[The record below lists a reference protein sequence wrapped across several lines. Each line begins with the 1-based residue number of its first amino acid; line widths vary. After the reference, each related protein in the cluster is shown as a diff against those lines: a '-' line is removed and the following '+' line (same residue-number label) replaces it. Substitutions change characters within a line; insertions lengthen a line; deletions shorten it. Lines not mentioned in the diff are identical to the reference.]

1 MKKTLRVLSSAALAG
16 SILFTQAAPAFA
28 KQVNFYPSELKL
40 VETVSTVNVTYD
52 KNCSDSV
59 KVPDSQSAET
69 ETAVTISFETPVR
82 DGYTF
87 AGWSENKNAN
97 ENDQLLHGG
106 DAFTV
111 KGNTRLY
118 AIWVKDQAPAAEE
131 TKPAPETNEEPEVQ
145 ETTVTVQ
152 EETQEESAN
161 EAVTY
166 QLMLDTHGGSLGIDH
181 VDSDEQGTV
190 TVPAEAP
197 VKDGNTFLGWA
208 EDPES
213 GIVKHQPGET
223 FTIENDLKLY
233 AVWQENQP
241 TVTYQLM
248 LDTHGGSMSI
258 DHVDSDEQG
267 TVTVPTEVPVKDGNT
282 FLGWA
287 EDPES
292 GIVKHQPGETFTIES
307 DMKLYA
313 VWQENKP
320 VVTYQ
325 LMLDTHGGSMS
336 IDHVDSDAQGNVTV
350 PAEKPVKNGF
360 IFLGWAEDPESGIV
374 KHQPGETFTINND
387 MKLYAVWQAEHPVVQ
402 ATLAFDANGGTGGP
416 TSIKA
421 NVDGTVTIP
430 TLIPVRNGYKF
441 LGWSADA
448 KATKATYSPGQ
459 TIKINA
465 DFKLYAV
472 WQDNKSVNTGVHN
485 NTMFYAFTALAAA
498 AFAGSVFMMKKKD
511 E

>member
-145 ETTVTVQ
+145 DNTVTVQ

-161 EAVTY
+161 EAVSF
-166 QLMLDTHGGSLGIDH
+166 QLMLDTHGG
-181 VDSDEQGTV
+181 T
-190 TVPAEAP
+190 
-197 VKDGNTFLGWA
+197 
-208 EDPES
+208 
-213 GIVKHQPGET
+213 
-223 FTIENDLKLY
+223 
-233 AVWQENQP
+233 
-241 TVTYQLM
+241 
-248 LDTHGGSMSI
+248 MSI
-258 DHVDSDEQG
+258 DHVNSDE
-267 TVTVPTEVPVKDGNT
+267 
-282 FLGWA
+282 
-287 EDPES
+287 
-292 GIVKHQPGETFTIES
+292 
-307 DMKLYA
+307 
-313 VWQENKP
+313 
-320 VVTYQ
+320 
-325 LMLDTHGGSMS
+325 HG
-336 IDHVDSDAQGNVTV
+336 VVTV

-498 AFAGSVFMMKKKD
+498 AFAGSVFMMKKNTNK
-511 E
+511 